1 MTSVTTQ
8 RLTGR
13 RPEPDD
19 LPDWV
24 RIFTDRRVDEE
35 LWPSELR
42 TPDRVAEIL
51 KSSIEHW
58 ERWGFG
64 TWTVRER
71 DGGRIVGRV
80 GLQHTTILG
89 RPDVELAWFID
100 PGAWGRGYA
109 TEMAEEA
116 VRAGFTTLGLDSVV
130 AYTVHDNEASQAVM
144 RKLGMT
150 YETDVENAGLPHVL
164 YRLARVT

>member
-1 MTSVTTQ
+1 LTSVTTE

-24 RIFTDRRVDEE
+24 RIFTDSRVDEE

-71 DGGRIVGRV
+71 AGGRVVGRV

-100 PGAWGRGYA
+100 PEDWGRGYA

>member
-1 MTSVTTQ
+1 MESVTTE
-8 RLTGR
+8 RLAGR
-13 RPEPDD
+13 RPERAD

-24 RIFTDRRVDEE
+24 RIFGDPRVEEE
-35 LWPSELR
+35 LWPLELR

-58 ERWGFG
+58 DRWGFG
-64 TWTVRER
+64 TWTVLER
-71 DGGRIVGRV
+71 PGGRIVGRV

-100 PGAWGRGYA
+100 PDDWGRGYA

-116 VRAGFTTLGLDSVV
+116 VRAAFTTLGLDSVV
-130 AYTVHDNEASQAVM
+130 AFTVNDNEASQAVM
-144 RKLGMT
+144 RKLGME
-150 YETDVENAGLPHVL
+150 YETDVENAGMPHVL
-164 YRLARVT
+164 YRLARIT